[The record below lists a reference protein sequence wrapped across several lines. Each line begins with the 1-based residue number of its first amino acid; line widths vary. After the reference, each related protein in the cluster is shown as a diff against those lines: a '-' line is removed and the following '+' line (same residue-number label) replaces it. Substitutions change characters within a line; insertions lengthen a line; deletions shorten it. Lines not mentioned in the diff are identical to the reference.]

1 LGKLTSTL
9 KKLDFENV
17 WLDLGRICR
26 GVGKSATNFVRNR
39 LLGKL
44 AQFWEN
50 WLGFRLFLG
59 NNWLSF
65 GVVLGQCS
73 SLTVLNAEHVWV
85 LIVEVQAPGVSKD
98 GSTRSKLEG
107 N

>member
-44 AQFWEN
+44 AQF
-50 WLGFRLFLG
+50 LGKLAWFSLV
-59 NNWLSF
+59 F
-65 GVVLGQCS
+65 GEQLAQFWGCFGTM
-73 SLTVLNAEHVWV
+73 L
-85 LIVEVQAPGVSKD
+85 K
-98 GSTRSKLEG
+98 
-107 N
+107 